1 MKNLQRPP
9 KRFYIAVIVAVSITT
24 LFFLPLATYL
34 IIEIAEHYETK
45 QSVTLEE

>member
-24 LFFLPLATYL
+24 LFFLPLAYYL
-34 IIEIAEHYETK
+34 TTEIVEHYEAK
-45 QSVTLEE
+45 QSVTEE